1 MQVINS
7 LPRLAERNISKTV
20 QDDGTIVLTNNQPL
34 GEVATRIGD
43 WLEHWARHT
52 PNAVFLSEK
61 DRNGNWT
68 SLTYKET
75 RDKVGQLAQGLLD
88 LGIGLHQPVVA
99 LSPANIEQGLLML
112 ATLHIG
118 RPFTTVS
125 TAYSWPTKDYTKIS
139 GILNKLRPAVIYASD
154 GNMFAGAISSAG
166 LSCPVVL
173 GENSDAVPGSLTM
186 AQVASARETDAV
198 ASAFAAIT
206 PETAAKH
213 LLTSGSTGLPKIV
226 INTHGM
232 LCANQK
238 QVQLAWPFLLDEK
251 PKLLSWLPWSHTF
264 GTNFNFNMMLANG
277 GTYYFDE
284 GRPTPDL
291 IKKTI
296 QNMSEVQ
303 PTLFFDVPRAYDF
316 ALDVLEK
323 DLPTARK
330 AFENVQVGFYAGAA
344 LPTSTWNRFN
354 RLIEETQG
362 RRIVLSSSI
371 GSTETGPVGTFIH
384 WLNDSPR
391 CVGLPVAGTTIK
403 LIPNNNKY
411 ELRIKGP
418 QVFPRYVD
426 APDLTADAF
435 DEDHFYKIG
444 DACKLVDD
452 SHPELGIAFD
462 GRIAEDFKLVTGT
475 WVSVGTLRLQAL
487 SALSPYARD
496 VVITGHDRDEL
507 GLLIYP
513 AEAAQQV
520 SAEELRSFIA
530 AGLQKMRETNG
541 TGSSKC
547 PMRALVLDCQPSLER
562 GEITDKGYINQRT
575 ALGMHEH
582 QVSRLYDA
590 KRSEDNIVV
599 LENDLRKGA
608 LTS

>member
-7 LPRLAERNISKTV
+7 MPRLAERNISKTV
-20 QDDGTIVLTNNQPL
+20 REDGTIVLTNDQPL
-34 GEVATRIGD
+34 GEVTTRIGD
-43 WLEHWARHT
+43 WLEHWASHT
-52 PNAVFLSEK
+52 PDAAFLSEK

-68 SLTYKET
+68 SLTYKAT
-75 RDKVGQLAQGLLD
+75 REKVGRLAQGLLD
-88 LGIGLHQPVVA
+88 LGIGLDQPVVA
-99 LSPANIEQGLLML
+99 LSPANIEQALLML

-139 GILNKLRPAVIYASD
+139 GILKKLRPALIYASH
-154 GNMFAGAISSAG
+154 GSMFAGAIAAAR
-166 LSCPVVL
+166 LSCPVLL
-173 GENSDAVPGSLTM
+173 GENTEAVPGALTM
-186 AQVASARETDAV
+186 AEVANARETDAV
-198 ASAFAAIT
+198 ASAFATIT
-206 PETAAKH
+206 SATAAKH

-238 QVQLAWPFLLDEK
+238 QIQLAWPFLLDEK
-251 PKLLSWLPWSHTF
+251 PRLLSWLPWSHTF

-284 GRPTPDL
+284 GRPTPEL
-291 IKKTI
+291 IKVTV

-316 ALDVLEK
+316 ALDILEH
-323 DLPTARK
+323 DLPMAQK

-403 LIPNNNKY
+403 LIPNNDKF

-418 QVFPRYVD
+418 QVFPGYVD
-426 APDLTADAF
+426 EPELTADAF
-435 DEDHFYKIG
+435 DEEHFYKIG
-444 DACKLVDD
+444 DACKLVD
-452 SHPELGIAFD
+452 PEQPDKGIAFD
-462 GRIAEDFKLVTGT
+462 GRIAEDFKLTTGT
-475 WVSVGTLRLQAL
+475 WVSVGTLRLQAMT
-487 SALSPYARD
+487 ALSPYARD
-496 VVITGHDRDEL
+496 VILTGHERSEI
-507 GLLIYP
+507 GLLIFP
-513 AEAAQQV
+513 AEAAHQL
-520 SAEELRSFIA
+520 SASKLGSFITES
-530 AGLQKMRETNG
+530 LQKMRNANG
-541 TGSSKC
+541 ASSSKS
-547 PMRALVLDCQPSLER
+547 PMRALVLDSQPLLEQ
-562 GEITDKGYINQRT
+562 GEITDKGYINQRI
-575 ALGMHEH
+575 ALEIHEH
-582 QVSRLYDA
+582 EVRQLYEA
-590 KRSEDNIVV
+590 TQSEANIVV
-599 LENDLRKGA
+599 LPSVNK
-608 LTS
+608 

>member
-7 LPRLAERNISKTV
+7 MPRLAERNIKKTV
-20 QDDGTIVLTNNQPL
+20 RDDGTIVLTNDQPL

-52 PNAVFLSEK
+52 PDAVFLSEK

-68 SLTYKET
+68 SLTYKQT
-75 RDKVGQLAQGLLD
+75 REKVGQLAQGLLD
-88 LGIGLHQPVVA
+88 LGIGVHQPVVA
-99 LSPANIEQGLLML
+99 LSPANIEQGILML

-166 LSCPVVL
+166 LACPVLL

-186 AQVASARETDAV
+186 TDVANVRETDAV
-198 ASAFAAIT
+198 GSAFAAIT
-206 PETAAKH
+206 SQTAAKH

-238 QVQLAWPFLLDEK
+238 QIQLAWPFLLDEK

-284 GRPTPDL
+284 GRPTPEL

-316 ALDVLEK
+316 ALDILEK
-323 DLPTARK
+323 DLPTAQK

-384 WLNDSPR
+384 WFNDSPR

-418 QVFPRYVD
+418 QVFPGYVD

-435 DEDHFYKIG
+435 DEEHFYKIG
-444 DACKLVDD
+444 DACKLVD
-452 SHPELGIAFD
+452 PEQPDKGIAFD
-462 GRIAEDFKLVTGT
+462 GRIAEDFKLTTGT

-487 SALSPYARD
+487 TALSPYARD
-496 VVITGHDRDEL
+496 VIVTGHEQSEI
-507 GLLIYP
+507 GLLIFP

-520 SAEELRSFIA
+520 SASELRAFITES
-530 AGLQKMRETNG
+530 LQQMRDVNG
-541 TGSSKC
+541 ASSSKS
-547 PMRALVLDCQPSLER
+547 PMRALVLDSQPSLER
-562 GEITDKGYINQRT
+562 GEITDKGYINQRI
-575 ALGMHEH
+575 ALGIHEH
-582 QVSRLYDA
+582 EVRQLYEATHSDA
-590 KRSEDNIVV
+590 NIVV
-599 LENDLRKGA
+599 LQTELSTGA
-608 LTS
+608 QAS

>member
-7 LPRLAERNISKTV
+7 MPRLAERNIKKTV
-20 QDDGTIVLTNNQPL
+20 RDDGTIVLTNDQPL
-34 GEVATRIGD
+34 GEVASRIGD
-43 WLEHWARHT
+43 WLEHWAQHT
-52 PNAVFLSEK
+52 PDAAFLSEK

-68 SLTYKET
+68 SLTYKQT
-75 RDKVGQLAQGLLD
+75 REKVGQLAQGLLD
-88 LGIGLHQPVVA
+88 LGIGVHQPVVA
-99 LSPANIEQGLLML
+99 LSPANIEQGILML

-166 LSCPVVL
+166 LACPVVL

-186 AQVASARETDAV
+186 AEVANVRETDAV
-198 ASAFAAIT
+198 GSAFAAIT
-206 PETAAKH
+206 SQTAAKH

-238 QVQLAWPFLLDEK
+238 QIQLAWPFLLDEK

-264 GTNFNFNMMLANG
+264 GTNFNFNIMLANG

-284 GRPTPDL
+284 GRPTPEL

-316 ALDVLEK
+316 ALDILEK
-323 DLPTARK
+323 DLPTAQK

-384 WLNDSPR
+384 WFNDSPR

-418 QVFPRYVD
+418 QVFPGYVD

-435 DEDHFYKIG
+435 DEEHFYKIG
-444 DACKLVDD
+444 DACKLVD
-452 SHPELGIAFD
+452 PEQPDKGIAFD
-462 GRIAEDFKLVTGT
+462 GRIAEDFKLTTGT

-487 SALSPYARD
+487 TALSPYARD
-496 VVITGHDRDEL
+496 VIVTGHEQSEI
-507 GLLIYP
+507 GLLIFP

-520 SAEELRSFIA
+520 SASELRAFITES
-530 AGLQKMRETNG
+530 LQQMRDANG
-541 TGSSKC
+541 ASSSKS
-547 PMRALVLDCQPSLER
+547 PMRALVLDSQPSLER
-562 GEITDKGYINQRT
+562 GEITDKGYINQRI
-575 ALGMHEH
+575 ALGIHEH
-582 QVSRLYDA
+582 EVRQLYEATHSDA
-590 KRSEDNIVV
+590 NIVV
-599 LENDLRKGA
+599 LQTELSTGA
-608 LTS
+608 QAS